1 MPCTGFRQDLPN
13 VGSLL
18 ALGALRGE
26 WRLDDPVS
34 KYIIELHGGY
44 ISRVTIGQ
52 LATRTSGLLLPTDRP
67 PWPNAPYS
75 LAEFIDMLNAW
86 LPHAVDEPGKQ
97 RIHSHASY
105 VPLRLALALW
115 SCFSSQTAPNFLMK
129 PAATTSFRRW
139 RGSS

>member
-75 LAEFIDMLNAW
+75 LAEFIDMPNAW
-86 LPHAVDEPGKQ
+86 MPHAGDEFGKQ
-97 RIHSHASY
+97 RIYSRAGY
-105 VPLRLALALW
+105 VPASASPRTPLR
-115 SCFSSQTAPNFLMK
+115 SSDRTACRK
-129 PAATTSFRRW
+129 PRSDAARHAFDADPGT
-139 RGSS
+139 G